1 MLLCTAWLLPV
12 AEAGPPQRHR
22 NVIWRDPGDVRRLDL
37 AWGPGGRAAA
47 PAPPFTFVEEDKGG
61 TNPKIEVR
69 DARGATWGVKWGEE
83 VNSEVFAGR
92 LVGAVGYFVEPSY
105 FVPRG
110 TIRGTT
116 GLDRAKKYVGADG
129 SFTDAR
135 FEKKEKGIKKLSDE
149 QSWRYTQNPFVGTKE
164 LNGLKV
170 MIMLVSNWDSKDQE
184 QAGKGS
190 NTKVFIVPTRAA
202 TEHRYVVSDWGGTMG
217 KWGGFFKRGKWDC
230 EGFLGQSDDFVKG
243 VKRGEVEW
251 GYSGQHT
258 DAIKDG
264 IPVEH
269 VKWLLGYLGKLT
281 DTQIRAALRSSG
293 ASPSEESCF
302 ARAIKQRIAALWRL

>member
-1 MLLCTAWLLPV
+1 
-12 AEAGPPQRHR
+12 
-22 NVIWRDPGDVRRLDL
+22 
-37 AWGPGGRAAA
+37 
-47 PAPPFTFVEEDKGG
+47 
-61 TNPKIEVR
+61 
-69 DARGATWGVKWGEE
+69 
-83 VNSEVFAGR
+83 
-92 LVGAVGYFVEPSY
+92 
-105 FVPRG
+105 
-110 TIRGTT
+110 
-116 GLDRAKKYVGADG
+116 
-129 SFTDAR
+129 
-135 FEKKEKGIKKLSDE
+135 
-149 QSWRYTQNPFVGTKE
+149 
-164 LNGLKV
+164 
-170 MIMLVSNWDSKDQE
+170 
-184 QAGKGS
+184 
-190 NTKVFIVPTRAA
+190 
-202 TEHRYVVSDWGGTMG
+202 MG